1 MQFFTQ
7 PNNDLERNYF
17 YSVKISLRNHLAM
30 IKKNKYFLVEDLNM
44 NMTRRLMIEVSVEG
58 LVDIY
63 KQTNK

>member
-1 MQFFTQ
+1 
-7 PNNDLERNYF
+7 
-17 YSVKISLRNHLAM
+17 M